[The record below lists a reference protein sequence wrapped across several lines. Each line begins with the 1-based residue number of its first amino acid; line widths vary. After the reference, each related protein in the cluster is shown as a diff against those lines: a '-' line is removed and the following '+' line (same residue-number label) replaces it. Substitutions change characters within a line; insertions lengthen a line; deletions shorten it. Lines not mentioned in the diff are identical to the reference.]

1 MSTPDHRTAPGSSY
15 FVTTRCWQGRAV
27 FRMPDVAEILIATL
41 LHHRDGGAYRLH
53 EFVVMPDHLHLLLT
67 PGETTSL
74 EKAIQLIKGGSSH
87 QIHKHRGHKMEI
99 WQKGFHDWTIRDS
112 NDWQTKAEYIRLNP
126 VRAKLVDKPENWPN
140 SSASGKFTLD
150 SMPDKYLRLASVAK
164 ALSTSTT
171 TSELKLRPPKEF
183 RQ

>member
-1 MSTPDHRTAPGSSY
+1 
-15 FVTTRCWQGRAV
+15 
-27 FRMPDVAEILIATL
+27 MPDVAEILIATL

-140 SSASGKFTLD
+140 SSASGKFSLD